1 MLDGSVESVHD
12 PSGCVARDN
21 SNFGT
26 IRSFPSADCG
36 GARAVCFMGSQGQ
49 FISLPTPKYHSA
61 GTQSVRNRSS
71 SYPWSRSS
79 GARSL
84 ESSRRSSKTVRGAF
98 VTRSMET
105 PQGVVRAERCLSS
118 FGRAD
123 GRHAYPWLYP
133 KEDRHLSTQTPPR
146 PSRKRHVSLSH
157 PPQPQNRCVEGRQPV
172 SRRPGTWS
180 RHRPHRHVHG
190 HPRSALL
197 VALPAVHAV
206 QAFRVKPLHVRRF
219 GHYFPQPARKFI

>member
-1 MLDGSVESVHD
+1 
-12 PSGCVARDN
+12 
-21 SNFGT
+21 
-26 IRSFPSADCG
+26 
-36 GARAVCFMGSQGQ
+36 MGSQGQ

-180 RHRPHRHVHG
+180 RHRPHRHGRG
-190 HPRSALL
+190 HPRTALL
-197 VALPAVHAV
+197 VAHPAAHAV
-206 QAFRVKPLHVRRF
+206 QAFRVLPNSRESRF
-219 GHYFPQPARKFI
+219 GHYFPQLGHPSPRNCSGWYASRWVWARWLLQADPI

>member
-1 MLDGSVESVHD
+1 MHD

-84 ESSRRSSKTVRGAF
+84 ESSRRSSRTVRDAF

-105 PQGVVRAERCLSS
+105 PQGVVRAQNREFSS
-118 FGRAD
+118 RAI
-123 GRHAYPWLYP
+123 GPRYITWSLFSQENSRFSA
-133 KEDRHLSTQTPPR
+133 RTPTR

-180 RHRPHRHVHG
+180 RHRPHRYGRG
-190 HPRSALL
+190 HPRTALL
-197 VALPAVHAV
+197 VALPAAHAV
-206 QAFRVKPLHVRRF
+206 QAFRL
-219 GHYFPQPARKFI
+219 